1 MMQYTVP
8 IYQYMT
14 YASLLKKKK
23 KSFQRLR
30 IILVG
35 SVAQNSLMSIKEID
49 IKHNKRYDFEGY
61 LKTVQ

>member
-23 KSFQRLR
+23 SFQRLR
-30 IILVG
+30 IISRQRCAKFINVY
-35 SVAQNSLMSIKEID
+35 
-49 IKHNKRYDFEGY
+49 KRDRH
-61 LKTVQ
+61 KT